1 MLNFLG
7 PIANLANTFVEGRVE
22 KTKAVAKAKVARAE
36 AEAEV
41 MKVAATHEA
50 GWEKIMAE
58 ASQDSW
64 KDEAWTIFFIVV
76 LSCCFLPWTQGYVKE
91 GFIFLDTSTPDWF
104 ANCIDI
110 SITASFG
117 YRIGKA
123 GVGMIN
129 SVKKN
134 PGSQTKQKIVK
145 KKG

>member
-1 MLNFLG
+1 MLGFLG

-64 KDEAWTIFFIVV
+64 KDEAWTLLF
-76 LSCCFLPWTQGYVKE
+76 LSL
-91 GFIFLDTSTPDWF
+91 IH
-104 ANCIDI
+104 I
-110 SITASFG
+110 
-117 YRIGKA
+117 
-123 GVGMIN
+123 
-129 SVKKN
+129 
-134 PGSQTKQKIVK
+134 
-145 KKG
+145 